1 MLESCAWNEVMQF
14 SYPTGDSLPV
24 LKKRRSDEG
33 IILSLKA
40 PDKSLK
46 KADLRTL
53 QFQGDN
59 YRHSQVASAKQ
70 ICLTVIKYQ
79 AEE

>member
-14 SYPTGDSLPV
+14 SYPTGNSLPV
-24 LKKRRSDEG
+24 LKKCRSDEG

-46 KADLRTL
+46 KVDLRTL

-59 YRHSQVASAKQ
+59 YRHSHVVSAK
-70 ICLTVIKYQ
+70 
-79 AEE
+79 